1 MRAWH
6 AAHEEA
12 LLLVRLHSEACSARP
27 LKALRFRVAEAPR
40 LHAARV
46 SAHTPHVLA
55 LHLPLS
61 QVGSGVGVCA
71 LHCVA
76 TSATCLVER
85 SSGTGSQS
93 SLPEANKNASLN
105 RHWQLCSCAAVTPER
120 AQAEALCTAARL
132 AGAAGVR
139 KERGVPLRRIGV
151 VFVVAILRSEIL
163 GHAAVAGACERPLEI
178 VVCSAA
184 PCSTSQLVQSRCSG
198 MLPDGQRQPECKA
211 NVPQCTQ
218 EQLPYTRR
226 WSVVKSVP
234 Q

>member
-1 MRAWH
+1 MLGCAPGTPH
-6 AAHEEA
+6 TEEA

-120 AQAEALCTAARL
+120 AQAEAP
-132 AGAAGVR
+132 V
-139 KERGVPLRRIGV
+139 
-151 VFVVAILRSEIL
+151 
-163 GHAAVAGACERPLEI
+163 H
-178 VVCSAA
+178 CSA
-184 PCSTSQLVQSRCSG
+184 PRRCCG
-198 MLPDGQRQPECKA
+198 RPKR
-211 NVPQCTQ
+211 
-218 EQLPYTRR
+218 TRR
-226 WSVVKSVP
+226 PSPADWGRIRSRHPEIRDPRTRSRSGCL
-234 Q
+234 